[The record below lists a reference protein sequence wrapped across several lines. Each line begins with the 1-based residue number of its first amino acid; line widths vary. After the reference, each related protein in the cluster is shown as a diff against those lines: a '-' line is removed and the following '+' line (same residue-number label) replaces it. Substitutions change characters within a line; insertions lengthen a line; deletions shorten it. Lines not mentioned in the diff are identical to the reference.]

1 MSAPRREENRQATTD
16 NGGGDRLEPVLE
28 RLAKDPGRLTASGLW
43 KALRPD
49 ERALAA
55 QYYLEDAKRRDRKAI
70 IEMVALT
77 RRARPETVRKWTDAK
92 LAGGMKAAFSLKA
105 ELASALLEQLHLAGR
120 RAMLGR
126 FMDLLGTGS
135 GDGLPDSAA
144 EIAADQD
151 EVHDAADKLAAEHG
165 ERHVVVYFL
174 VLALRRVVGVEHLW
188 SWMWMRGNGRP
199 AAGVGVDPAEATAD
213 AAQNGAEAA
222 ENGAEAA
229 SSDTKPG
236 VASPSRDGADE
247 GLAAAP
253 GPASLTAL
261 DRVLRQTI
269 LDAAQ
274 GVAGSLS
281 AEEVDAAVSEFVS
294 LNGQR
299 PISYYHAGFR
309 DTLFGR
315 VPNTEWPAL
324 GRDGSRCYWA
334 GAIRGWAR
342 AEAWPQIVREY
353 DGGGVVREL
362 GDGTDFA
369 SAEALEP
376 TVRALADEG
385 RTAELARF
393 VRVPALAD
401 RLGLYEFLLDAAVRR
416 LGAEDA
422 AQARPVLDLLVD
434 AADAVAGAGASAEA
448 GVFLKAR
455 RRQAQCLMQ
464 LKEHHGAT
472 GALRQLLE
480 RKPDAKT
487 VALVHA
493 DLGLLAGGFSALWEV
508 ELPAAEDDL
517 DAVVEKLSLGED
529 YFKESVRE
537 NADWACGSWYCLGV
551 HSLGR
556 AARSGSGYQDAA
568 DHFMR
573 ARSAFM
579 NHRERYV
586 RIISHTDLYFGIAS
600 IRSLSQAGLA
610 RGPEVMVESMKA
622 GAVLPPYLVGPVVEA
637 MGFADQ
643 ASQRVVYDA
652 IVEAGDDAT
661 LDYAAG
667 SELVLRQCPAAV
679 RALLAR
685 GRREGRTARQSAAD
699 LRAALV
705 GCIANG
711 DREDAAETL
720 SDLEAMAQRGIGAEE
735 FAELLA
741 DPSRYEPAWSKEDAA
756 IALAHCHE
764 AAGRFLEATD
774 VLRDYFYQQASRGT
788 EASLDEAE
796 GVLRKIE
803 EFGIDP
809 SIFKDMQDR
818 YDALVA
824 ASGAGEDEADG
835 AERSEV
841 KVLVVGGNEV
851 QARAEDQ
858 VRAKLHRTHPHV
870 RVEFIH
876 TGWGSNWQKPLE
888 EFNRKLPVYDA
899 VVIMRFMRTEL
910 GKRIRKAC
918 TSHPWRSCWGP
929 GQMAQVTAVIKAAE
943 ATSSRRRPG
952 S

>member
-1 MSAPRREENRQATTD
+1 MAD

-55 QYYLEDAKRRDRKAI
+55 QYYLEDAKQRDRKAI

-135 GDGLPDSAA
+135 GDGLPDSAD
-144 EIAADQD
+144 EIAADQG

-199 AAGVGVDPAEATAD
+199 AAGVHDRAVGPAVAEGADPAEATAEAD
-213 AAQNGAEAA
+213 ENGVQAAQNGV
-222 ENGAEAA
+222 EAA

-247 GLAAAP
+247 GLAAAR

-274 GVAGSLS
+274 GVEGSLS

-315 VPNTEWPAL
+315 APSTEWPAL

-401 RLGLYEFLLDAAVRR
+401 RLGLYEFLLNAAVRR

-434 AADAVAGAGASAEA
+434 AADAVAGAGTSAEA
-448 GVFLKAR
+448 GVFLEAR

-472 GALRQLLE
+472 VALRQLLE

-487 VALVHA
+487 LALVHA

-508 ELPAAEDDL
+508 RLPAAEDDL

-579 NHRERYV
+579 NRRERYA
-586 RIISHTDLYFGIAS
+586 RIMSRTDLYFGIAS
-600 IRSLSQAGLA
+600 IGSLSQAGLA

-667 SELVLRQCPAAV
+667 SESVLKQCPAAV

-685 GRREGRTARQSAAD
+685 GRRESRTARQSAAD

-720 SDLEAMAQRGIGAEE
+720 SDLEAMAQRRIGAEE

-741 DPSRYEPAWSKEDAA
+741 DPSRYEPAWSREDAA

-809 SIFKDMQDR
+809 SIYKDMQDR

-824 ASGAGEDEADG
+824 ASGAGEAEADG
-835 AERSEV
+835 AERAEV

-851 QARAEDQ
+851 QARAEAQ

-888 EFNRKLPVYDA
+888 EFHRKLPVFDA

-918 TSHPWRSCWGP
+918 SNHPWRSCWGP

-943 ATSSRRRPG
+943 ATSPKRRPG

>member
-1 MSAPRREENRQATTD
+1 MSGPRREENRHAATD

-55 QYYLEDAKRRDRKAI
+55 QYYLEDAKLRDRKAI
-70 IEMVALT
+70 IEIVALT

-135 GDGLPDSAA
+135 GDGLPDSAD

-199 AAGVGVDPAEATAD
+199 ATGVPDRVAEPAVAEGAD
-213 AAQNGAEAA
+213 LAEVTAEAA
-222 ENGAEAA
+222 Q
-229 SSDTKPG
+229 K
-236 VASPSRDGADE
+236 GADE
-247 GLAAAP
+247 HPEAAP
-253 GPASLTAL
+253 GPSSLTAL

-315 VPNTEWPAL
+315 APSTEWPAL

-448 GVFLKAR
+448 GVFLEAR

-472 GALRQLLE
+472 VALRRLLE
-480 RKPDAKT
+480 RKPDAET

-493 DLGLLAGGFSALWEV
+493 DLGLLAGGFSTLWEV
-508 ELPAAEDDL
+508 KLPAAEEDL

-529 YFKESVRE
+529 HFRASVRE

-556 AARSGSGYQDAA
+556 AVRNGSGYQDAA
-568 DHFMR
+568 DHFTR

-579 NHRERYV
+579 NCRERYA
-586 RIISHTDLYFGIAS
+586 RIMSRTDLYFGIAS
-600 IRSLSQAGLA
+600 ISSLSQTGLA
-610 RGPEVMVESMKA
+610 RGPEVLVESMKA

-643 ASQRVVYDA
+643 AGQRVVYDA

-667 SELVLRQCPAAV
+667 SESVLKQCPAAV

-685 GRREGRTARQSAAD
+685 GRREGRTARQAAAD

-720 SDLEAMAQRGIGAEE
+720 SDLEAMAQRRIGAEE

-741 DPSRYEPAWSKEDAA
+741 DPSRYEPAWSREDAA

-809 SIFKDMQDR
+809 SIYKDMQDR

-824 ASGAGEDEADG
+824 ASGTGEAEADG

-851 QARAEDQ
+851 QARAEAQ

-870 RVEFIH
+870 CVEFIH

-888 EFNRKLPVYDA
+888 EFHRKLPVFDA

-918 TSHPWRSCWGP
+918 SSHPWRSCWGP

-943 ATSSRRRPG
+943 ATSPKRRPA